1 MEIISEEEDKKE
13 MKQIIDIRLETN
25 MQRSTDFQS
34 KRLTNAR

>member
-1 MEIISEEEDKKE
+1 MEIISEEEDKK
-13 MKQIIDIRLETN
+13 KQIIDVRLETN